1 MKAFAKANVF
11 LKIVGLNKNGYHL
24 LSSRFVLVRE
34 IYDELFFVRDKHCE
48 GFEIVSEFSCEGNI
62 INKAY
67 QILCESGFENEMRE
81 FFKTHAL
88 KLIKNIPVGGGL
100 GGGSS
105 DGAAFLRLVNKE
117 LNLKISQENLMKMG
131 ANLGCDVPFFLS
143 GFEAANVSGVGEI
156 LAEFEDEIPPL
167 NFKFPQISCDT
178 RAVYGE
184 FDGVNFG
191 ENLGFCGDL
200 SEKFCE
206 NLSGNLG
213 ENFDGKLRKNLGEN
227 LSGNLREN
235 AAICHS
241 ERSNAKRRI
250 QQNKINLNAH
260 LNSLA
265 FSKPKNDAFLANS
278 KLAKIYENQSSAQLL
293 QSEKNTALNDL
304 FMPCVNLYP
313 KMAAFL
319 EQGYFLSGSGSS
331 VFKAF

>member
-48 GFEIVSEFSCEGNI
+48 GFEIISEFSCEGNI

-67 QILCESGFENEMRE
+67 QILCENGFENEMRE

-167 NFKFPQISCDT
+167 KFKFPQISCDT

-184 FDGVNFG
+184 FDGM
-191 ENLGFCGDL
+191 NLGGNF
-200 SEKFCE
+200 SEK
-206 NLSGNLG
+206 S
-213 ENFDGKLRKNLGEN
+213 RKNLGE
-227 LSGNLREN
+227 NLREN

-250 QQNKINLNAH
+250 QQNDLKNKTNLAH
-260 LNSLA
+260 SLA
-265 FSKPKNDAFLANS
+265 FSKSKNDAFLANL
-278 KLAKIYENQSSAQLL
+278 KLAQIYENQSSAQLL

-304 FMPCVNLYP
+304 FVPCVNLYP

>member
-48 GFEIVSEFSCEGNI
+48 GFEIISEFSCEGNI

-67 QILCESGFENEMRE
+67 QILCENGFENEMRE

-184 FDGVNFG
+184 FDGMNLG
-191 ENLGFCGDL
+191 ENLRENLSFCGD
-200 SEKFCE
+200 
-206 NLSGNLG
+206 LSGNLG
-213 ENFDGKLRKNLGEN
+213 ENLGEN
-227 LSGNLREN
+227 LSENLNENFSGKSCENLSGNSREN
-235 AAICHS
+235 AATPSFI
-241 ERSNAKRRI
+241 E
-250 QQNKINLNAH
+250 NL
-260 LNSLA
+260 
-265 FSKPKNDAFLANS
+265 

-304 FMPCVNLYP
+304 FAPCVNLYP

>member
-48 GFEIVSEFSCEGNI
+48 GFEIISEFSCEGNI

-67 QILCESGFENEMRE
+67 QILCENGFENEMRE

-131 ANLGCDVPFFLS
+131 TNLGCDVPFFLS

-184 FDGVNFG
+184 FDGVNLG
-191 ENLGFCGDL
+191 GNLR
-200 SEKFCE
+200 E
-206 NLSGNLG
+206 NLS
-213 ENFDGKLRKNLGEN
+213 ENFSEKSRKNLGEN
-227 LSGNLREN
+227 LSENLSGKSCENLSENLREN
-235 AAICHS
+235 AATLS
-241 ERSNAKRRI
+241 FAE
-250 QQNKINLNAH
+250 NL
-260 LNSLA
+260 
-265 FSKPKNDAFLANS
+265 
-278 KLAKIYENQSSAQLL
+278 KLAEIYENQSSAQLL

-304 FMPCVNLYP
+304 FVPCVNLYP

>member
-67 QILCESGFENEMRE
+67 QILCENGFENEMRE

-178 RAVYGE
+178 RAVYVE
-184 FDGVNFG
+184 FDGVN
-191 ENLGFCGDL
+191 LGG
-200 SEKFCE
+200 
-206 NLSGNLG
+206 
-213 ENFDGKLRKNLGEN
+213 NLGEN
-227 LSGNLREN
+227 LSENLSEKSRNNLGENLSENSREN
-235 AAICHS
+235 ATTPSFA
-241 ERSNAKRRI
+241 E
-250 QQNKINLNAH
+250 NL
-260 LNSLA
+260 
-265 FSKPKNDAFLANS
+265 
-278 KLAKIYENQSSAQLL
+278 KLAKIYENQSSVQLL

-304 FMPCVNLYP
+304 FVPCVNLYP

-331 VFKAF
+331 VFKAFETKI

>member
-67 QILCESGFENEMRE
+67 QILCENGFENEMRE

-184 FDGVNFG
+184 FDGVNLGGNSG

-200 SEKFCE
+200 S
-206 NLSGNLG
+206 GNLG
-213 ENFDGKLRKNLGEN
+213 ENATTPSFAEN
-227 LSGNLREN
+227 L
-235 AAICHS
+235 
-241 ERSNAKRRI
+241 
-250 QQNKINLNAH
+250 
-260 LNSLA
+260 
-265 FSKPKNDAFLANS
+265 

-304 FMPCVNLYP
+304 FVPCVNLYP